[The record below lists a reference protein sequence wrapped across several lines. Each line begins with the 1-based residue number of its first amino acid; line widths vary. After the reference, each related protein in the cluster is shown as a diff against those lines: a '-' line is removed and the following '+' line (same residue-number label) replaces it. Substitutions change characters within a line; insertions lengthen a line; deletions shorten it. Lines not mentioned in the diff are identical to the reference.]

1 MKLRGAFTALAI
13 PFKNG
18 AVDEDAY
25 RSLIEWQIEQGIDG
39 LVPCGTTGEA
49 PTLDHEEQGK
59 IVKICVD
66 QVKGR
71 VPVIAGAGSNNT
83 KEAAYLTRLAK
94 KAGADAALLI
104 TPYYNKP
111 TPDGL
116 VAHYKAIAAEASM
129 PFIVYNVPGRTSLNV
144 LPKTLARLAKEIP
157 EVKGVKEATGDLKQ
171 CSEIAELLGE
181 DFIMLSG
188 DDFTVLPFLSIGGV
202 GVISVVS
209 NIVPEKMSGLCSAYA
224 KKDLAKAKALNIEM
238 APLYR
243 AMFIETNPIPV
254 KTALAMM
261 GKIKRAEFR
270 LPLVPL
276 TAASAASLKDTLA
289 KAGLLK

>member
-1 MKLRGAFTALAI
+1 MQFHGAFTALVT

-25 RSLIEWQIEQGIDG
+25 RALIEWQIEQGIDG

-49 PTLDHEEQGK
+49 PTLDHDEQGTV
-59 IVKICVD
+59 INICVD

-71 VPVIAGAGSNNT
+71 VPVIAGAGSNST

-157 EVKGVKEATGDLKQ
+157 EVKGVKEATGDIKQ
-171 CSEIAELLGE
+171 ATEIVELLGE
-181 DFIMLSG
+181 DFVMLSG
-188 DDFTVLPFLSIGGV
+188 DDFTVLPFLAIGGH

-209 NIVPEKMSGLCSAYA
+209 NILPGKMSAMCQAYA
-224 KKDLAKAKALNIEM
+224 KNDLARARALNI
-238 APLYR
+238 
-243 AMFIETNPIPV
+243 
-254 KTALAMM
+254 
-261 GKIKRAEFR
+261 
-270 LPLVPL
+270 
-276 TAASAASLKDTLA
+276 
-289 KAGLLK
+289 